1 MILKGYKY
9 RIYPNKEQQ
18 VFLAKHFGA
27 TRYIYNW
34 GLDHKIKHYETT
46 KKSINWVALNNL
58 LPSLKKD
65 LPWLSEIGSQTL
77 QMEIRNLDT
86 AFKNFFRAKKGF
98 PKFKSKH
105 NNHQSFQIPD
115 NNGKNYSIQDGKL
128 YIPKLKSGIKIV
140 QHRDFD
146 GVMKMLTL
154 SKNPSGQYFAT
165 ILVETNENIVHPKP
179 IHEETTI
186 GIDLGLKE
194 FLITS
199 NGDKIDNPKHFK
211 NTQKKLAK
219 AQRKISRKEK
229 GSNNRNKQR
238 IKVAKIHQKIV
249 NQRSDF
255 QHKLSS
261 KLISENQTI
270 CLEDLNVKGMM
281 KNRKLSKAIGDVSW
295 SSFTNMLFY
304 KALWYGTNLISI
316 GRFDPSTKLCSEC
329 GVLNNNLTLKD
340 RIWICDCG
348 AKHDRDVNA
357 AINIKNFGL
366 VKSNYPLLKL
376 NTVGST
382 EINACQI
389 RADISHSG
397 QEDTTL

>member
-115 NNGKNYSIQDGKL
+115 NNGKNYSIKDRKL
-128 YIPKLKSGIKIV
+128 YIPKLKSGIRIV

-146 GVMKMLTL
+146 GVMKMLTI

-165 ILVETNENIVHPKP
+165 ILVETNDNIIQHKP

-199 NGDKIDNPKHFK
+199 NGNKIDNPKHFK

-295 SSFTNMLFY
+295 SSFTNMLSY

-329 GVLNNNLTLKD
+329 GTLNNNLTLKD
-340 RIWICDCG
+340 RMWICDCG
-348 AKHDRDVNA
+348 AKHDRDINA

>member
-1 MILKGYKY
+1 MIQKGYKF

-115 NNGKNYSIQDGKL
+115 NKGKNYSIKNGKL
-128 YIPKLKSGIKIV
+128 FIPKLKSGIKIV
-140 QHRDFD
+140 QHRDFN
-146 GVMKMLTL
+146 GTMKMLTI

-194 FLITS
+194 FLVTS

-219 AQRKISRKEK
+219 TQRKLSRKDK
-229 GSNNRNKQR
+229 GSNNKKKQR

-295 SSFTNMLFY
+295 SSFTNMLSY
-304 KALWYGTNLISI
+304 KALWYGINLISI
-316 GRFDPSTKLCSEC
+316 GRFDPSTKLCSDC
-329 GVLNNNLTLKD
+329 GALNNNLTLKD
-340 RIWICDCG
+340 RIWTCDCG

-366 VKSNYPLLKL
+366 VKSDYPLLKL

-389 RADISHSG
+389 RADISRSG

>member
-34 GLDHKIKHYETT
+34 GLDYKIKYYETT

-115 NNGKNYSIQDGKL
+115 NNGKNYSIKDRKL
-128 YIPKLKSGIKIV
+128 YIPKLKSGIRIV

-146 GVMKMLTL
+146 GVMKMLTI

-165 ILVETNENIVHPKP
+165 ILVETNDNIIQHKP

-199 NGDKIDNPKHFK
+199 NGNKIDNPKHFK

-295 SSFTNMLFY
+295 SSFTNMLSY

-329 GVLNNNLTLKD
+329 GALNNNLTLKD
-340 RIWICDCG
+340 RMWICDCG
-348 AKHDRDVNA
+348 AKHDRDINA

-397 QEDTTL
+397 QEDTIL